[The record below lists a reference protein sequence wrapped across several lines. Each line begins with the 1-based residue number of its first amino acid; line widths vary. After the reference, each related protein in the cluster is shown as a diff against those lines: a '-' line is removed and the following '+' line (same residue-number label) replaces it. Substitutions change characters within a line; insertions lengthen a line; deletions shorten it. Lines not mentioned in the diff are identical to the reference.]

1 MILVA
6 LDNSKPTSRNDLS
19 WEHGLATAVTAGT
32 TNIIVCVPFVPTWA
46 AITVLL
52 ILVYSVVIVW
62 DNGRS
67 GFHGEHSCLDGIP
80 TLRMN
85 ESMLGSLDANE
96 IYLGNPLPSISLTP
110 PKEIILTADDA
121 VHADIQDAMR
131 NFDKL
136 VDAHELRVLHYEGL
150 HQAVQDL
157 ARCVGTARESARV
170 LQAERAAR
178 GYIRERADAE
188 IPARA
193 NGSGAASS
201 QSKARVGVMINPRAM
216 VRIVLAAT
224 RDVSLI
230 NWVLGLD

>member
-6 LDNSKPTSRNDLS
+6 LDNSIPTSRNYLS

-46 AITVLL
+46 TITVLL

-62 DNGRS
+62 DNGRF

-131 NFDKL
+131 NFGKL
-136 VDAHELRVLHYEGL
+136 VDAHELRVLHYDAYGKDFIKQFKISPDAWAQL
-150 HQAVQDL
+150 VNQL
-157 ARCVGTARESARV
+157 AFYKLKGRPGVTYESAQTRKFQPGRTEV
-170 LQAERAAR
+170 VRRARRAR
-178 GYIRERADAE
+178 PGWA
-188 IPARA
+188 
-193 NGSGAASS
+193 
-201 QSKARVGVMINPRAM
+201 
-216 VRIVLAAT
+216 
-224 RDVSLI
+224 
-230 NWVLGLD
+230 